1 MSRFKNQLPELCS
14 LLRSKVFPA
23 SPFSDDF
30 SDADTV
36 TASRSP
42 SPEQDPPQLDH
53 LETSL
58 GSSTLLPPNHD
69 PRPLSRARS
78 RSLSVSLAQEKE
90 ERERSVGVGPS
101 KRRLLNREVSM
112 SRAFK
117 PKPRTT
123 SKLPEVTQESQ
134 TRGDEESKT
143 ENNSE
148 VILVEDTPQ
157 KPRIAYNKREI
168 QPQSDATSS
177 SSSNLFGSERSNP
190 PGIFGRQKDETDDDD
205 AWMLDSSPDVL
216 LLRPGRRARGSDDE
230 YEAVTFHTPSKKP
243 RRRQ

>member
-1 MSRFKNQLPELCS
+1 MSRFKTQLPTLCT

-23 SPFSDDF
+23 SPFADDF
-30 SDADTV
+30 SDADTE

-42 SPEQDPPQLDH
+42 SPELDPPQLDN

-58 GSSTLLPPNHD
+58 GPSVPMLPNPE

-78 RSLSVSLAQEKE
+78 RSLSISLAQEKE
-90 ERERSVGVGPS
+90 ERERSVGVGPV
-101 KRRLLNREVSM
+101 KKRLLNREVSM

-123 SKLPEVTQESQ
+123 SKLAEVIQESQ
-134 TRGDEESKT
+134 TRGYEESRT
-143 ENNSE
+143 ENDSE

-157 KPRIAYNKREI
+157 KPRITHNTKAI
-168 QPQSDATSS
+168 WSQSGATSS
-177 SSSNLFGSERSNP
+177 SSSNLFGINRSNP
-190 PGIFGRQKDETDDDD
+190 PGIFGNQKDETDDDE

-216 LLRPGRRARGSDDE
+216 LLRPGRQAHGSDDE
-230 YEAVTFHTPSKKP
+230 YEAITFQTPSKKP